1 MTNRPTLSA
10 IAQEVMSFKIFVRN
24 SSHYSAPCKIPN
36 KALSLQAIR
45 KAAINY
51 YRS

>member
-24 SSHYSAPCKIPN
+24 SSAPCKIPN
-36 KALSLQAIR
+36 KALNLQAIR